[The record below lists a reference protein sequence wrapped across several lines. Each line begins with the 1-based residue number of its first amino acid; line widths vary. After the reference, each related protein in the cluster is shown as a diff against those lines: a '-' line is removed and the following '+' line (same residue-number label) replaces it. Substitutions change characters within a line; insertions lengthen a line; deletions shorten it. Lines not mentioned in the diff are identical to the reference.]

1 MTSTPHL
8 PRPATWTPD
17 QRCVPVVLRQGSRS
31 RTANV
36 SEPAVRYGGGVE
48 LEITDEA
55 RALLDKR
62 GGTMTIDFI
71 RPTG

>member
-1 MTSTPHL
+1 MHI
-8 PRPATWTPD
+8 D
-17 QRCVPVVLRQGSRS
+17 
-31 RTANV
+31 
-36 SEPAVRYGGGVE
+36 
-48 LEITDEA
+48 IDDDA

>member
-1 MTSTPHL
+1 MK
-8 PRPATWTPD
+8 
-17 QRCVPVVLRQGSRS
+17 
-31 RTANV
+31 
-36 SEPAVRYGGGVE
+36 

-55 RALLDKR
+55 KNLLEKR

>member
-1 MTSTPHL
+1 M
-8 PRPATWTPD
+8 
-17 QRCVPVVLRQGSRS
+17 Q
-31 RTANV
+31 
-36 SEPAVRYGGGVE
+36 

-55 RALLDKR
+55 KALLDKR